1 GRGRW
6 SRRYCL
12 ASGAAATPSTAGT
25 HGTVVDVPCDGCPPG
40 EPAECP
46 PAWCPLRPASTS
58 TYAVSRPSPI
68 THRTSR
74 LRGRDGGDDPAG
86 RIVATRQPMS
96 PRGNASMS
104 LKVCTHPLTWTAAPP
119 G

>member
-25 HGTVVDVPCDGCPPG
+25 HGTVVDVTCDGCPPG

-46 PAWCPLRPASTS
+46 PAWCPLRPASTN

-86 RIVATRQPMS
+86 RIVATPQPKS
-96 PRGNASMS
+96 LRGEASRTPKGGS
-104 LKVCTHPLTWTAAPP
+104 HSFTR
-119 G
+119 